1 MWEFQSLSDCSQQ
14 KCEMSFEMVAERLT
28 SSFGNEDTWNVWNHQ
43 SNYPPPLFHIPDD
56 QACHQ
61 PQPLCVSVCTWD
73 TLVALFSCLL
83 VWWWRDFVLFPFG
96 SWTPPI
102 PLPLFSHHLLVPRH
116 LPLSSLPGVE
126 YEREQPV
133 LSRHKDR
140 SCQQV
145 VIATVSLSA
154 ATSLLGKREC
164 GESQGPS
171 LCSLAAQIRGVTV
184 FFWHPFK

>member
-1 MWEFQSLSDCSQQ
+1 MWNEFWNGCWETNILIRQWRHLKCVESPKQLSTATLPHPRRSSLSSAPASMCVCVYMRHSCCS
-14 KCEMSFEMVAERLT
+14 
-28 SSFGNEDTWNVWNHQ
+28 
-43 SNYPPPLFHIPDD
+43 
-56 QACHQ
+56 
-61 PQPLCVSVCTWD
+61 
-73 TLVALFSCLL
+73 FSCLL